1 MRDEFILPSSSI
13 ALQVSIIIVSSIAP
27 TVGYITFTIISIV
40 LLQPF
45 SLLQI
50 FDSRISMIPVGHGAL
65 GCLRGRENAGRRRGG
80 GEGNRFQRKG
90 EGGCYCFDEAFNEQR
105 SLGATRATDGSG
117 SGGVGAEIADPA
129 SRVREGVHRVPHMA
143 PTHTQQA
150 VSVHSHDGGR
160 RNGEREGRGEGGGA
174 GEKVGKT
181 KGEREQGKLKGR
193 KGERK
198 GGRKGGRGRRRKGRR
213 V

>member
-65 GCLRGRENAGRRRGG
+65 
-80 GEGNRFQRKG
+80 
-90 EGGCYCFDEAFNEQR
+90 
-105 SLGATRATDGSG
+105 
-117 SGGVGAEIADPA
+117 
-129 SRVREGVHRVPHMA
+129 
-143 PTHTQQA
+143 QA
-150 VSVHSHDGGR
+150 VQ
-160 RNGEREGRGEGGGA
+160 E
-174 GEKVGKT
+174 
-181 KGEREQGKLKGR
+181 
-193 KGERK
+193 
-198 GGRKGGRGRRRKGRR
+198 
-213 V
+213 

>member
-90 EGGCYCFDEAFNEQR
+90 EGGCYCFDEAFASMSTMLFSR
-105 SLGATRATDGSG
+105 TKSLALTRRWSLAKLWCSARCEDESG
-117 SGGVGAEIADPA
+117 S
-129 SRVREGVHRVPHMA
+129 R
-143 PTHTQQA
+143 
-150 VSVHSHDGGR
+150 
-160 RNGEREGRGEGGGA
+160 
-174 GEKVGKT
+174 
-181 KGEREQGKLKGR
+181 LL
-193 KGERK
+193 
-198 GGRKGGRGRRRKGRR
+198 
-213 V
+213 